1 MWLVKENEGVIL
13 AAKVLPDG
21 ELSEWYPLGLGY
33 KPILNTDTDGTYV
46 LTLEYMGSIFIRALD
61 KDVWPPNYVNPI
73 EQHGS
78 FLQLRDLVDDL
89 SVSCISDTASSQ
101 LYWPVYNNPVRV
113 KQVGALFYNPF
124 TGTYTYGISLDLTNT
139 TDMPS
144 NVKAYQLYKRTNGG
158 EWIPFGNP
166 GLTEVTYLEEVID
179 LTADRYLSVE
189 YGAAFFYGFNPN
201 LPNTN
206 SLSSV
211 LVSNIGQFVLR
222 IDKNTRTISSSSED
236 SLHISCDSNIRAD
249 TNVGLPR
256 MLFIKSVAEDNL
268 NISLVTNMTDGIC
281 EERRIFLAIGY
292 LNGMADFLGKRIME
306 DTLAISQVM
315 TTGNVVA
322 FARA

>member
-13 AAKVLPDG
+13 AAKVLHDG

-89 SVSCISDTASSQ
+89 SVSCISDTAS
-101 LYWPVYNNPVRV
+101 LHPHACNNPVIV
-113 KQVGALFYNPF
+113 KQVGTLFYNPF
-124 TGTYTYGISLDLTNT
+124 TGTYTFGISLDLVNT
-139 TDMPS
+139 TGMPDD
-144 NVKAYQLYKRTNGG
+144 VKAYQLYKRVNGG
-158 EWIPFGNP
+158 KWIPIGSP
-166 GLTEVTYLEEVID
+166 GLTEVTYSEEIID

-189 YGAAFFYGFNPN
+189 YGAAFFYGINPN

-206 SLSSV
+206 SLSSF
-211 LVSNIGQFVLR
+211 LVSDIGQFVLR
-222 IDKNTRTISSSSED
+222 IDKNTRTVSSSSED
-236 SLHISCDSNIRAD
+236 SLHISCDSNIRTD
-249 TNVGLPR
+249 TNVGLSR
-256 MLFIKSVAEDNL
+256 MLFIQSVAEDNL
-268 NISLVTNMTDGIC
+268 NISLVANMTDSMC